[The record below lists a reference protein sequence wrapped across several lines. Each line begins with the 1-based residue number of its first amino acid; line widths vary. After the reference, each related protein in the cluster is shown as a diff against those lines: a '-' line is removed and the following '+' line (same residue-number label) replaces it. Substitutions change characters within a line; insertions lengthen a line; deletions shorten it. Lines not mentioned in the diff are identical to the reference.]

1 MKPFDQELSS
11 AIQNPTETNESRL
24 KAACEPLKTG
34 RFPSTIRAFF
44 LAFRPEMN
52 QDKLNYQI
60 KNGGFPELKN
70 QFIMTI
76 AQVFAIENQL
86 VLGELEL
93 ATIITTITP
102 HFSDEALVS
111 IFSTDR

>member
-1 MKPFDQELSS
+1 M
-11 AIQNPTETNESRL
+11 
-24 KAACEPLKTG
+24 
-34 RFPSTIRAFF
+34 
-44 LAFRPEMN
+44 
-52 QDKLNYQI
+52 
-60 KNGGFPELKN
+60 KN

-86 VLGELEL
+86 AQGELEL
-93 ATIITTITP
+93 ATVITTITP